1 MPQNKDLSNQS
12 GNIFMIILIG
22 VMLFAALLYTFSRSL
37 QTGNS
42 SISAQQAE
50 IAAQEILNYARML
63 DNAVSRVRQ
72 YGCSENEI
80 SFEND
85 EVESKYINL
94 SAPSDNSCHIFK
106 QNGGG
111 IEWQETPYGDIF
123 IDDGNCITDVGR
135 GTSCTSA
142 DAELL
147 LYVADIDAPICLEI
161 NNRVNNIDK
170 NTPPSS
176 VDFDINLIDDGFEGA
191 FNAGTPII
199 LTGETIDTYAT
210 GCGQDSSGT
219 TSGQYI
225 FYHTLIAR

>member
-1 MPQNKDLSNQS
+1 MPQNKNISSQS

-22 VMLFAALLYTFSRSL
+22 VLLFAALLYTFSRSL
-37 QTGNS
+37 QTGTSN
-42 SISAQQAE
+42 ISAQQAE
-50 IAAQEILNYARML
+50 IAAQEMLNYARML

-85 EVESKYINL
+85 EQPSRYNNL
-94 SAPSDNSCHIFK
+94 NAPSDNSCHIFD

-111 IEWQETPYGDIF
+111 VEWQDLQYGEIF

-147 LYVADIDAPICLEI
+147 LYVIDIDAPICLEI

-170 NTPPSS
+170 NIIPSS
-176 VDFDINLIDDGFEGA
+176 VDFDITLIDDGFEGA
-191 FNAGTPII
+191 FNSGTPTSI
-199 LTGETIDTYAT
+199 TGETIDTFAT

-219 TSGQYI
+219 TSGQYV